1 MEEQKPISPIMKG
14 VIISLLLIVISLIAY
29 FTGQEAASWN
39 RWLGNL
45 ILFGGILWACISY
58 GRQLNNNV
66 TFGNV
71 FAHGFKVSAIVTL
84 ISIFFTIIFFLIFPE
99 IKEKALD
106 AARTEMEK
114 GGNMSDEQIDQG
126 IALTRKFFY
135 VFTIGILM
143 FAYMIVGVIAS
154 LIGAAITK
162 KDPRPPFENQL

>member
-14 VIISLLLIVISLIAY
+14 VIISLLLIVLSLIAY
-29 FTGQEAASWN
+29 FTGQDTATWN
-39 RWLGNL
+39 QWLVNI

-58 GRQLNNNV
+58 GKQLNNNV

-71 FAHGFKVSAIVTL
+71 FTHGFKVSSLVTL
-84 ISIFFTIIFFLIFPE
+84 FLIFFTVIFFLLFPE
-99 IKEKALD
+99 VKEKGLD
-106 AARTEMEK
+106 AARTKMEK
-114 GGNMSDEQIDQG
+114 SGDFSDDQIEQG

-135 VFTIGILM
+135 VFAIGGLM
-143 FAYMIVGVIAS
+143 FAYMIIGTIAS

>member
-14 VIISLLLIVISLIAY
+14 VIISLLLMVLSLIAY
-29 FTGQEAASWN
+29 FTGQDTASWN
-39 RWLGNL
+39 RWLGYI

-58 GRQLNNNV
+58 GKQLNNNV

-71 FAHGFKVSAIVTL
+71 FAHGFKVSSVVTL
-84 ISIFFTIIFFLIFPE
+84 FLIFFTIIFFLFFPE
-99 IKEKALD
+99 VKEKALD
-106 AARTEMEK
+106 VARTEMEK
-114 GGNMSDEQIDQG
+114 SGKMAEEQIDQT
-126 IALTRKFFY
+126 IAITRKFFY

-143 FAYMIVGVIAS
+143 FAYMIIGTIAS